1 MDNVLEVR
9 NLRKNYS
16 RFELQD
22 VSFTVPEGCIAG
34 FVGNNGAGKTTTI
47 RGILNLIHRDGG
59 QANILGMD
67 MYGGRANRR
76 SRTGSVWLRITE
88 AFTEC
93 LP

>member
-34 FVGNNGAGKTTTI
+34 FVGKQ
-47 RGILNLIHRDGG
+47 RCRPR
-59 QANILGMD
+59 QPP
-67 MYGGRANRR
+67 
-76 SRTGSVWLRITE
+76 SE
-88 AFTEC
+88 AS
-93 LP
+93 